1 MAWLGWGVGAAGLAA
16 VVAGLGR
23 TMTRE
28 RLEIVVAG
36 GAVLLGFLL
45 YGVPWVWHGPIGAV
59 LGKAQFPY
67 RLLVGMEFAAVTGV
81 TLALA
86 QGRWLR
92 LAPLLLVGA
101 LLAKQGMDM
110 AAVPIEF
117 NRQQIGDLYG
127 DTGRQVAMR
136 RVPAEQLPGGFFA
149 NSERWRADTA
159 GMTGYDDLPLA
170 APENDGARVTAA
182 STFPDGTIAVAVSA
196 TRPTRIVVRRFFFPT
211 WEVGLVRPG
220 RDPVVRAEPV
230 GLDRLL
236 SFTAAPGQETYRIR
250 IVRSPLEKICDA
262 ISLVALLGVLAWL
275 GLSLRRCLLAGS
287 DDQGLQGR
295 FRAFMRIRTR

>member
-1 MAWLGWGVGAAGLAA
+1 
-16 VVAGLGR
+16 
-23 TMTRE
+23 
-28 RLEIVVAG
+28 
-36 GAVLLGFLL
+36 
-45 YGVPWVWHGPIGAV
+45 
-59 LGKAQFPY
+59 
-67 RLLVGMEFAAVTGV
+67 
-81 TLALA
+81 
-86 QGRWLR
+86 
-92 LAPLLLVGA
+92 
-101 LLAKQGMDM
+101 
-110 AAVPIEF
+110 
-117 NRQQIGDLYG
+117 
-127 DTGRQVAMR
+127 
-136 RVPAEQLPGGFFA
+136 
-149 NSERWRADTA
+149 
-159 GMTGYDDLPLA
+159 
-170 APENDGARVTAA
+170 VTAA

-262 ISLVALLGVLAWL
+262 ISLVALLGVLVWL
-275 GLSLRRCLLAGS
+275 GLSLRRCLLARS